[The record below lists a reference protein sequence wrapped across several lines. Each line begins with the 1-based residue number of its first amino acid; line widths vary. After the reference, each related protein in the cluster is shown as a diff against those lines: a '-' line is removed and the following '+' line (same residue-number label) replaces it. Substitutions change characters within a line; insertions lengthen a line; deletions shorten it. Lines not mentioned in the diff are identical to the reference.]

1 MGMVKEI
8 QTVLDNI
15 AHDVAAAG
23 IRGQLFEDSVR
34 EEAKIYGVSDYFINQ
49 YMEDVGAFNH
59 INKDMY
65 DG

>member
-1 MGMVKEI
+1 MGKVKEI
-8 QTVLDNI
+8 QMVLDNI

-23 IRGQLFEDSVR
+23 IRGQLFEDSIR

-49 YMEDVGAFNH
+49 YMEDVESLNH
-59 INKDMY
+59 INRDMY